1 MKKWSIL
8 LLLVLSFVLTACG
21 ANKSTDLDASKSN
34 ASSDESVQQQKPS
47 KDTTTEPT
55 TTYFE
60 SDEVV
65 NKFFA
70 DYNAFAEITIPASEI
85 EKGNI
90 RTKALVYMDDLSLEV
105 INAEVFL
112 SISMSTSVDNENGKL
127 YSVFRDT
134 LKTVQKGLA
143 EEDIQS
149 VWNAVHET
157 GYVTEGYNLNGISIT
172 YIPSMELSWGTSDLR
187 VDLNIPLN

>member
-21 ANKSTDLDASKSN
+21 ASKSTDLDASRSN
-34 ASSDESVQQQKPS
+34 ANSDETVQQQKPS

-70 DYNAFAEITIPASEI
+70 DYNAFAEITIPAGEI

-105 INAEVFL
+105 INAEEFL
-112 SISMSTSVDNENGKL
+112 AISMSTSVDNENGKL

-134 LKTVQKGLA
+134 LKTVQKELA

-149 VWNAVHET
+149 AWNTVHDT
-157 GYVTEGYNLNGISIT
+157 GYITEGYNLNGISIT

-187 VDLNIPLN
+187 VDLNILLN